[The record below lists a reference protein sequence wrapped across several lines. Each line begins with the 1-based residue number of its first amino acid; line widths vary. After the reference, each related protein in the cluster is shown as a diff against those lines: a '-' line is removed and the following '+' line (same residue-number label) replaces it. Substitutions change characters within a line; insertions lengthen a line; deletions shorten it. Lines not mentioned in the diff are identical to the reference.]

1 MLKLRGVGLRA
12 TVRLRKQI
20 HNYYRAQTLST
31 LHDMQKD
38 L

>member
-12 TVRLRKQI
+12 TVSLRKHI
-20 HNYYRAQTLST
+20 HNYYRAQNLST
-31 LHDMQKD
+31 LHDTQKD